1 MPLPDALGHEAPLAD
16 ALRVEKCRE
25 RLAHHERRGLEVR
38 GLLRG
43 VDHVGR
49 AHRPKILRF
58 AESIRDS
65 LCLGCRPCA
74 PLACCFP

>member
-16 ALRVEKCRE
+16 APRVEKCRE

-49 AHRPKILRF
+49 AHGRRSYGSPNRS
-58 AESIRDS
+58 AIR
-65 LCLGCRPCA
+65 CV
-74 PLACCFP
+74 